1 MGEIFAGFT
10 AGYLMAIVFTW
21 LGAVMLTHAR
31 AHSTFLS
38 QGVAGNLSWVAL
50 AVPISML
57 AFIVWTAVGMVLG
70 LLYWGAETEFPD
82 SGLGSPNRLFTLVI
96 VLFSTMNLI
105 MVQIP
110 LRRLYWP
117 IIVLAFA
124 FLVSFGWVMPHI
136 AEAAN

>member
-1 MGEIFAGFT
+1 VEAIFAGFT

-31 AHSTFLS
+31 VHFAFLS
-38 QGVAGNLSWVAL
+38 QGLAGNLSWVAL
-50 AVPISML
+50 AVPISIFAFL
-57 AFIVWTAVGMVLG
+57 AWTAVGMILG
-70 LLYWGAETEFPD
+70 LLYQGAETEFPE

-96 VLFSTMNLI
+96 VLFAAMNLV

-117 IIVLAFA
+117 VIVFAFA
-124 FLVSFGWVMPHI
+124 FVVSFGWIMPHI
-136 AEAAN
+136 AEAAS